1 MPETLSMSGGNSCSQ
16 VISEDTQCCQAS
28 LPTLLSGRD
37 MPSKGIRDDVCDQSS
52 LSSIPDTSKDR
63 PLTSWSQGSKLHAS
77 GQCRPCAWFWKPDGC
92 KNGVECCHC
101 HSCPEGEIKSRKKVK
116 HWAMAQGILQP
127 TQIES
132 DGKLSKKQMSRR
144 KERRSVHS
152 DSAGQLAMIGHR
164 SDDDNTP
171 AEPAFRSRY
180 LEPRMLS
187 GMPLPS
193 SHMCDQMLCRSAL
206 PPGLVHPALSWSE
219 ARYYR
224 HTDNG
229 LSPR

>member
-1 MPETLSMSGGNSCSQ
+1 
-16 VISEDTQCCQAS
+16 
-28 LPTLLSGRD
+28 
-37 MPSKGIRDDVCDQSS
+37 
-52 LSSIPDTSKDR
+52 
-63 PLTSWSQGSKLHAS
+63 
-77 GQCRPCAWFWKPDGC
+77 
-92 KNGVECCHC
+92 
-101 HSCPEGEIKSRKKVK
+101 
-116 HWAMAQGILQP
+116 MAQGILQP
-127 TQIES
+127 THIES

-144 KERRSVHS
+144 KER
-152 DSAGQLAMIGHR
+152 R